1 MCRSIGDED
10 YGIKLWR
17 RGNHQNCFLMK
28 KLNDRY
34 FSFNFCLF
42 LFFFNFFFIIPYYC
56 FMGEKGV

>member
-28 KLNDRY
+28 KLNDRF

-42 LFFFNFFFIIPYYC
+42 LFFFLFFSIIPYYC